1 MNPMLRFTSIAAMAA
16 ACSLFAAADDA
27 PAPMPPSAPG
37 VPGTPAPEP
46 AHSRQEIRVRHVGR
60 AAPEMESVT
69 FLGVE
74 TAPVS
79 ATLVAQLNL
88 PANAGLVVLHVV
100 PNSAAAT
107 ALKEHDIL
115 LKLEDQILIDQHQL
129 AVLVRNH
136 KDGDE
141 VTLTFV
147 RGGQQSTAK
156 VKLSKKDVPK
166 LSSREPFFRHFA
178 PGPEMKRSVTLHGS
192 DGERQEVDQVL
203 SLIDA
208 DRDGDVQYHFNT
220 NENGGMRAVRI
231 DRADSNLMYSDD
243 DGSLELA
250 VKNGKKSLVAKNKD
264 GKQEFSGPVN
274 TPEERKAM
282 PGKLRERLEKLE
294 SMQNVSFRTDGDFEG
309 AETKVFHPDGKQI
322 MYRRASERRMGSAEA
337 F

>member
-1 MNPMLRFTSIAAMAA
+1 MNSILRFASVAALAA
-16 ACSLFAAADDA
+16 SCNLFAAADDA
-27 PAPMPPSAPG
+27 PAPMAPG
-37 VPGTPAPEP
+37 THAAPGTPAPELMHP
-46 AHSRQEIRVRHVGR
+46 RKEIRVRHFGG
-60 AAPEMESVT
+60 PMETESVT

-88 PANAGLVVLHVV
+88 PANVGLVVLHVV
-100 PNSAAAT
+100 PSSAAAT

-115 LKLEDQILIDQHQL
+115 LKLDDQILIDQHQL

-141 VTLTFV
+141 VTLTYV

-156 VKLSKKDVPK
+156 VKLSKHDVPK
-166 LSSREPFFRHFA
+166 LSSAGPFFKHFA
-178 PGPEMKRSVTLHGS
+178 PGPEVKRSTTLHGS
-192 DGERQEVDQVL
+192 DGDRQQVDQVL

-220 NENGGMRAVRI
+220 NEDGAMRAMRV
-231 DRADSNLMYSDD
+231 DRADSNLVYSDD

-250 VKNGKKSLVAKNKD
+250 VKNGKKSLVAKSKD

-282 PGKLRERLEKLE
+282 PGNLRERLEKLE
-294 SMQNVSFRTDGDFEG
+294 SMQNVTFHTDGDFEG
-309 AETKVFHPDGKQI
+309 AETKVFQPDGKQI
-322 MYRRASERRMGSAEA
+322 IFRHTGERRSASSEA